1 MALKEYLQQ
10 QYQGR
15 ESFLTN
21 VVFPMFG
28 EDLFEDGFNESVL
41 SIKPELAALAQSS
54 GIESILRIGTINVD
68 FNPIDIYDITVSD
81 KVQMQRN
88 RVSIQMLVRRIM
100 DTYSSSFMIFHY
112 KDNSNWDWRFT
123 FCSKKG
129 NNEDSTDSKRYT
141 FLLGPNQSCRT
152 AAENFEKLIQ
162 IEDKGSITVESII
175 SAFDVEALSKE
186 FFGKY
191 KEHYSKFVA
200 YMCDESNGM
209 RDDFIDDSFDKTGL
223 DAAKIK
229 DKEEKPIRDYVKRL
243 LGRIV
248 FLHFLQK
255 KGWMGVPAGKNW
267 GDGDKDFMMSLYE
280 YASESQR
287 ANFLDEILEPL
298 FSEALNTD
306 RTSDGDLFDTRVNL
320 SDGSKVR
327 VPYLNGGLFERD
339 KYDEP
344 KTVFPAEYFKDLLE
358 FFYQYNFTIDEN
370 DPNDAQVGVDPEML
384 GRIFENLLED
394 NKDKGAFYTPKEIV
408 QYMCRQALVAY
419 LQTNE
424 DDSVKSQIENF
435 VTAYDVNEIGGADS
449 DLALTLDQKLKE
461 VKICDPA
468 IGSGAFPMGLLKELF
483 LCRGA
488 IENFDNASDIKK
500 HIIQNNIYGVDIEKG
515 AVDIARL
522 RFWLSLIVDE
532 DTPSALPNLDYKIMQ
547 GNSLLESYKGIDLSQ
562 LTAEKKEISEGHQL
576 TFFEDESDLQRL
588 NLRNLLDAYYNC
600 PDHKG
605 KTELKKKI
613 SDCIQAQL
621 DYSGFSRQGKFGENL
636 IDLSKIDIAGNDQFF
651 LWHTWFSD
659 VFNRPSD
666 CDKSGFDIVIGN
678 PPYVEAKKLK
688 YISRK
693 LKSAYHFYSGT
704 ADLSIYFIEL
714 AFNILRESGITC
726 YITTNKFFTTGYGKI
741 VRERLSTMLLRS
753 ILDFEQVEV
762 FEDVLVS
769 SVVLCCQAVPC
780 PSHHDF
786 IYEKF
791 CKLNHSE
798 FKEEFAKRKMHFG
811 QYCQDSLGHNEWAFA
826 DKDNLNIKDKI
837 EHNSIALSEVKGVH
851 IFRGV
856 TTGFNPAFIITNE
869 ERDKLIGLD
878 PKNISVIKKLLQGRN
893 IRKWFYREGNENLL
907 QTDYDI
913 NIQEQYPTIFQL
925 LIQWKDSLER
935 RSDQGKNWWNLR
947 ACKYYSNFE
956 YPEKIIWGLTADKW
970 AFAYDDKQHYLPSNG
985 YILTSDNIPVKYI
998 LGWINSRLM
1007 KYYFGHIGV
1016 MTAGGAYTLKAA
1028 TISSL
1033 PFKIPQ
1039 DTSIVETLVDRI
1051 LMKKNADAN
1060 SDVSNEESVIDEEI
1074 YRLYDLDEPDI
1085 RIVEEENK

>member
-1 MALKEYLQQ
+1 M
-10 QYQGR
+10 
-15 ESFLTN
+15 
-21 VVFPMFG
+21 
-28 EDLFEDGFNESVL
+28 
-41 SIKPELAALAQSS
+41 
-54 GIESILRIGTINVD
+54 
-68 FNPIDIYDITVSD
+68 
-81 KVQMQRN
+81 
-88 RVSIQMLVRRIM
+88 
-100 DTYSSSFMIFHY
+100 
-112 KDNSNWDWRFT
+112 
-123 FCSKKG
+123 
-129 NNEDSTDSKRYT
+129 
-141 FLLGPNQSCRT
+141 
-152 AAENFEKLIQ
+152 
-162 IEDKGSITVESII
+162 
-175 SAFDVEALSKE
+175 
-186 FFGKY
+186 
-191 KEHYSKFVA
+191 
-200 YMCDESNGM
+200 
-209 RDDFIDDSFDKTGL
+209 
-223 DAAKIK
+223 
-229 DKEEKPIRDYVKRL
+229 
-243 LGRIV
+243 
-248 FLHFLQK
+248 
-255 KGWMGVPAGKNW
+255 
-267 GDGDKDFMMSLYE
+267 
-280 YASESQR
+280 
-287 ANFLDEILEPL
+287 
-298 FSEALNTD
+298 
-306 RTSDGDLFDTRVNL
+306 
-320 SDGSKVR
+320 
-327 VPYLNGGLFERD
+327 
-339 KYDEP
+339 
-344 KTVFPAEYFKDLLE
+344 
-358 FFYQYNFTIDEN
+358 
-370 DPNDAQVGVDPEML
+370 
-384 GRIFENLLED
+384 
-394 NKDKGAFYTPKEIV
+394 
-408 QYMCRQALVAY
+408 
-419 LQTNE
+419 
-424 DDSVKSQIENF
+424 
-435 VTAYDVNEIGGADS
+435 
-449 DLALTLDQKLKE
+449 
-461 VKICDPA
+461 
-468 IGSGAFPMGLLKELF
+468 
-483 LCRGA
+483 
-488 IENFDNASDIKK
+488 
-500 HIIQNNIYGVDIEKG
+500 
-515 AVDIARL
+515 
-522 RFWLSLIVDE
+522 
-532 DTPSALPNLDYKIMQ
+532 
-547 GNSLLESYKGIDLSQ
+547 
-562 LTAEKKEISEGHQL
+562 
-576 TFFEDESDLQRL
+576 
-588 NLRNLLDAYYNC
+588 
-600 PDHKG
+600 
-605 KTELKKKI
+605 
-613 SDCIQAQL
+613 
-621 DYSGFSRQGKFGENL
+621 
-636 IDLSKIDIAGNDQFF
+636 
-651 LWHTWFSD
+651 
-659 VFNRPSD
+659 
-666 CDKSGFDIVIGN
+666 IGN

-1074 YRLYDLDEPDI
+1074 YRHYDLDEPDI

>member
-1 MALKEYLQQ
+1 
-10 QYQGR
+10 
-15 ESFLTN
+15 
-21 VVFPMFG
+21 
-28 EDLFEDGFNESVL
+28 
-41 SIKPELAALAQSS
+41 
-54 GIESILRIGTINVD
+54 
-68 FNPIDIYDITVSD
+68 
-81 KVQMQRN
+81 
-88 RVSIQMLVRRIM
+88 
-100 DTYSSSFMIFHY
+100 
-112 KDNSNWDWRFT
+112 
-123 FCSKKG
+123 
-129 NNEDSTDSKRYT
+129 
-141 FLLGPNQSCRT
+141 
-152 AAENFEKLIQ
+152 
-162 IEDKGSITVESII
+162 
-175 SAFDVEALSKE
+175 
-186 FFGKY
+186 
-191 KEHYSKFVA
+191 
-200 YMCDESNGM
+200 
-209 RDDFIDDSFDKTGL
+209 
-223 DAAKIK
+223 
-229 DKEEKPIRDYVKRL
+229 
-243 LGRIV
+243 
-248 FLHFLQK
+248 
-255 KGWMGVPAGKNW
+255 MGVPAGKNW

-280 YASESQR
+280 YASESQQ

-306 RTSDGDLFDTRVNL
+306 RTFDGDLFDTRVNL

-424 DDSVKSQIENF
+424 DDTVKSQIENF
-435 VTAYDVNEIGGADS
+435 VTTYDVGEIGGADS
-449 DLALTLDQKLKE
+449 DLARTLDQKLKE

-636 IDLSKIDIAGNDQFF
+636 IDLSKIDIAGTDQFF

-741 VRERLSTMLLRS
+741 VRKRLSTMLLRS

-791 CKLNHSE
+791 CKLNHFE

-826 DKDNLNIKDKI
+826 DTDNLNIKDKI
-837 EHNSIALSEVKGVH
+837 EHNSIALSEVEGVH
-851 IFRGV
+851 IYRGV

-869 ERDKLIGLD
+869 ARDELVGLD
-878 PKNISVIKKLLQGRN
+878 PKNTSVIKKLLQGRN
-893 IRKWFYREGNENLL
+893 IRKWFYREGNEKLL

-913 NIQEQYPTIFQL
+913 NIQEQYPTIFQYL
-925 LIQWKDSLER
+925 MQWKDSLER

-1033 PFKIPQ
+1033 PFKIP
-1039 DTSIVETLVDRI
+1039 R
-1051 LMKKNADAN
+1051 
-1060 SDVSNEESVIDEEI
+1060 
-1074 YRLYDLDEPDI
+1074 
-1085 RIVEEENK
+1085 